1 MASIPGHLSLAL
13 AVLLA
18 LAGCAS
24 TSGLPAPKPVQSE
37 APVPV
42 QTQVRTQV
50 PEVVQSPDH
59 ATTLWQVFERYRGTP
74 YRYGGTSAQGFDC
87 SGFINAAYREGLGQQ
102 LPRTTAHMLRTGQA
116 VDPEQIRPGD
126 LIFFRIRGKEQHA
139 GIYMGD
145 DQFIHAST
153 SAGVTLSALTNNYW
167 KNRFSQARRYIRTP
181 APANY
186 EAASAD

>member
-1 MASIPGHLSLAL
+1 MAQISGHASLAL
-13 AVLLA
+13 VWLLA

-24 TSGLPAPKPVQSE
+24 STGVPSGNPVQ
-37 APVPV
+37 APAHTRTGVPGI
-42 QTQVRTQV
+42 TRA
-50 PEVVQSPDH
+50 PDQ
-59 ATTLWQVFERYRGTP
+59 ATALWQVFERYRGTP

-102 LPRTTAHMLRTGQA
+102 LPRTTAHMLRTGQS

-167 KNRFSQARRYIRTP
+167 KKRFSQARRYIRTP